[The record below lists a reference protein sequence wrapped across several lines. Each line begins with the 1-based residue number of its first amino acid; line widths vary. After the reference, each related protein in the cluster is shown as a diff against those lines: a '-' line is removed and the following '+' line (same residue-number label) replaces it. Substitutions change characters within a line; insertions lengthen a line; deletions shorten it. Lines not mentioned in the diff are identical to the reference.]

1 MSLSPTYDV
10 WLVITAVL
18 VCSVFLTFVNFVML
32 YKQRQDMGEEIDFW
46 RDAALEMNA
55 ANRLEEDTRIWQ
67 NDHRPNP
74 RN

>member
-1 MSLSPTYDV
+1 MNPTYDV

-18 VCSVFLTFVNFVML
+18 VCSLFLTFVNWVFM
-32 YKQRQDMGEEIDFW
+32 YKQRGDMNEEIDFW

-55 ANRLEEDTRIWQ
+55 RARLEEDTRIWK
-67 NDHRPNP
+67 NDHQQNH